1 MMNLMDDDKSD
12 GNEFTSL
19 SIDYQ
24 HQQEQQQYNNKHDNS
39 LITLPSKSSNT
50 SRLFYSLYINNITL
64 FNITNNNNNIQSI
77 ILKTVNSYDY
87 GYPKLKHLNIIKE
100 YITNDINKFEEILI
114 IFNALTNW
122 KDNKIISCKI
132 LIVILILM
140 QRSNISIINSSV
152 FSSLNHYLILMKEY
166 WLPID
171 KFLYLFCI
179 ILHQRLLFLYDNYE
193 YNEHFNISKMS
204 YNGSCLPSFNYIS
217 ILSIL
222 SRLLS
227 IQNNLINILHLTIK
241 LNPLQQHQSSQ
252 NSNCSSHNDS
262 SGKGNIDT
270 INITKKEI
278 ITYQSSLT
286 NLFEEANCIYIAN
299 YHIFLYI
306 YNIQHDNN
314 NDNNNDN
321 NTNNS
326 VNNDNDNDNLFSTT
340 NITII
345 TLREQFDEQFLNLR
359 FIYCDLMN
367 TDVNNK
373 QYLGRFPESNPL
385 LLLQQQMKKKNNNF
399 KK

>member
-1 MMNLMDDDKSD
+1 MDDDKSD

-19 SIDYQ
+19 SIDYL
-24 HQQEQQQYNNKHDNS
+24 HQQEQQQYNHHHDNS
-39 LITLPSKSSNT
+39 LTILPSKSSNT
-50 SRLFYSLYINNITL
+50 SRLFYSLHINNITL
-64 FNITNNNNNIQSI
+64 FNVTSNNTIQSI
-77 ILKTVNSYDY
+77 VLKTVNSYDY

-100 YITNDINKFEEILI
+100 YINNDINKFEEILI

-122 KDNKIISCKI
+122 KDNKIVSSKI
-132 LIVILILM
+132 LIVILVLM
-140 QRSNISIINSSV
+140 QRSNISFINSSV
-152 FSSLNHYLILMKEY
+152 YSSLNHYLILMKEY
-166 WLPID
+166 WFSID

-179 ILHQRLLFLYDNYE
+179 ILHQRLSFLYDNYE

-227 IQNNLINILHLTIK
+227 IQNNLISILNLTTK
-241 LNPLQQHQSSQ
+241 LNLLQHNSCNTN
-252 NSNCSSHNDS
+252 NSNNNFNNSSSSSTSTSSYNNDT
-262 SGKGNIDT
+262 NNLT
-270 INITKKEI
+270 RKEI

-306 YNIQHDNN
+306 YNIQHKDNYN
-314 NDNNNDN
+314 NAI
-321 NTNNS
+321 
-326 VNNDNDNDNLFSTT
+326 NDNDNSFSTT

-385 LLLQQQMKKKNNNF
+385 LLLLQQQKKK
-399 KK
+399 